1 MGAIGDSSALTTAQ
15 LTTVAE
21 IMVAGA
27 FFSTL
32 GSLVIITVFLNSPEL
47 RKSFAFQLVFGLALA
62 ELGNS
67 FWPYF
72 FMPREGAACECQAV
86 LLQFFSFASI
96 AWSAVIAWT
105 LEMATNTERKPGGP
119 SPSSLASSV
128 LGIGDPTRVPD
139 VRKFHVAVWSTSFV
153 LVLVPWAAGVYGP
166 AGAWCWIDPR
176 HGAEA
181 HALRLVC
188 FYLPLWCVVGF
199 QIRTYRRVYSR
210 LRRVASLAAATAAV
224 RADMRRE
231 ARERD
236 AARISNAGHEK
247 TQTGL
252 ETNAESSVPDA
263 TTPATPGGETAKD
276 EDEVDVEATLRRL
289 LRRLGA
295 YPAVLIVAWT
305 FPTINRLNNYVQG
318 AKTGQ
323 GDDYTLYVLMALGM
337 STQGVGNAVVYGMS
351 GAVRREA
358 AVLLE
363 RWTGARFVLGGP
375 FGRWGRGSAAGGLA
389 RLAREGE
396 RGTEMSARRAALPA
410 VVNAEEGGDAGPGD
424 EGREVLLEVDESLK

>member
-1 MGAIGDSSALTTAQ
+1 MGAIGDSSTLTTAQ

-96 AWSAVIAWT
+96 AWSGVIAWT

-119 SPSSLASSV
+119 SPSSLAAAV
-128 LGIGDPTRVPD
+128 VGIGDPTRAPD
-139 VRKFHVAVWSTSFV
+139 VRKFHIAVWSTSFV

-181 HALRLVC
+181 HALRLAC

-199 QIRTYRRVYSR
+199 QIRTYRRVYAR

-231 ARERD
+231 ARERES
-236 AARISNAGHEK
+236 ARANEQAEGV
-247 TQTGL
+247 
-252 ETNAESSVPDA
+252 ETKADSSPPDA
-263 TTPATPGGETAKD
+263 TPAGGGETAKD

-323 GDDYTLYVLMALGM
+323 GDNYALYVLMALGM

-363 RWTGARFVLGGP
+363 RWTGARFGGGP
-375 FGRWGRGSAAGGLA
+375 FGRGRGSAAGGLA

-396 RGTEMSARRAALPA
+396 RGTEMGARWAASSSVA
-410 VVNAEEGGDAGPGD
+410 NAEEAGETGPAD

>member
-32 GSLVIITVFLNSPEL
+32 GSLVIITIFLNSPEL

-96 AWSAVIAWT
+96 AWTGVIAWT

-119 SPSSLASSV
+119 SPSSVAAAV
-128 LGIGDPTRVPD
+128 VGIGDPTRAPD

-153 LVLVPWAAGVYGP
+153 LVLVPWLAGVYGP

-176 HGAEA
+176 HGAES

-188 FYLPLWCVVGF
+188 FYLPLWCVVLF
-199 QIRTYRRVYSR
+199 QIRTYRRVYLR

-236 AARISNAGHEK
+236 AARSSEK
-247 TQTGL
+247 DAGL
-252 ETNAESSVPDA
+252 ETSADADSSVSAPDRP
-263 TTPATPGGETAKD
+263 TPAGGGETAKD

-318 AKTGQ
+318 SKTGQ

-363 RWTGARFVLGGP
+363 RWTGARFGGSP

-389 RLAREGE
+389 RLARAGGE
-396 RGTEMSARRAALPA
+396 RGTEMSARRAASPA
-410 VVNAEEGGDAGPGD
+410 VANAEEGGEAGAGD

>member
-181 HALRLVC
+181 HALRLLC

-199 QIRTYRRVYSR
+199 QIRTYRRVYAR

-236 AARISNAGHEK
+236 AARISNADEK

-252 ETNAESSVPDA
+252 ETNAESSVPDDA
-263 TTPATPGGETAKD
+263 TPAGDSRETAKD

-363 RWTGARFVLGGP
+363 RWTGARFGGVRLVGDGGAP
-375 FGRWGRGSAAGGLA
+375 RGVSRGWRGRAS
-389 RLAREGE
+389 
-396 RGTEMSARRAALPA
+396 
-410 VVNAEEGGDAGPGD
+410 
-424 EGREVLLEVDESLK
+424 EGRR